1 MKILKKALSVSLA
14 ATMLFGSMSVCAAD
28 VAATAKDVD
37 YTITSPYAGVNW
49 DSVKQYKTALHTHT
63 NASDGDIT
71 LRTSLE
77 THALQGFDL
86 VATTDHGINNK
97 GWANKE
103 SSNYKFIY
111 NMLKAIGRTEGEL
124 DYLGESGTFANSG
137 CAYTLATRQNGD
149 EYLTV
154 SMPDGTQ
161 KDIMRIPYGIENN
174 ALSINAHVNS
184 WFVDYQDNGL
194 NDYVDAIRGVNKA
207 GGICVINHP
216 GEYTKAKEDLTS
228 DIAYNESN
236 LIYRYY
242 INKFYGLMQRYPA
255 CIGIDI
261 NSKGDSRTRYD
272 RELWD
277 ILLQRATAGGK
288 NVYAIASSDAHQSDK
303 INTGYV
309 RLLMNDMNSVEARK
323 ALESGA
329 FFAASFCNGNQKELE
344 NVVDNLQKFYGESEL
359 LTEVNAVV
367 TEMQQ
372 RVADVE
378 SGKADAD
385 EGPTGP
391 LRMVDSDGYFHGK
404 ETYITSVSVD
414 NAEDTITIGTDNA
427 LLVTWIA
434 NGEVIAVTK
443 ADEGISTI
451 DLDDYADKLGTY
463 VRAEVFGEGGF
474 IYTQAFVLSYD
485 GQPTEQHYPYINIP
499 VIDALFAEVRN
510 LGVVL
515 GRVFKNLFK

>member
-1 MKILKKALSVSLA
+1 MKIFKKVLSAALCS
-14 ATMLFGSMSVCAAD
+14 TMLLGSFGVYAAEPSV
-28 VAATAKDVD
+28 KDID
-37 YTITSPYAGVNW
+37 YTITNPYKDVNW
-49 DSVKQYKTALHTHT
+49 DTVSQYKTALHTHT

-71 LRTSLE
+71 LRESLE

-103 SSNYKFIY
+103 DSNYKFVY
-111 NMLKAIGRTEGEL
+111 NMLKAFGRTEGEL
-124 DYLGESGTFANSG
+124 DYLGESGTFTNSG
-137 CAYTLATRQNGD
+137 CAYTLATRPNGD
-149 EYLTV
+149 DYLTV
-154 SMPDGTQ
+154 SLPDGTQ

-184 WFVDYQDNGL
+184 WFVDYQDNSI

-236 LIYRYY
+236 WAYRYY
-242 INKFYGLMQRYPA
+242 INKFYGLIQRYPA
-255 CIGIDI
+255 CIGIDM

-277 ILLQRATAGGK
+277 ILLERATAGGK
-288 NVYAIASSDAHQSDK
+288 NIYAIASSDAHQSDK

-309 RLLMNDMNSVEARK
+309 RLLMNDLNSAEARK

-344 NVVDNLQKFYGESEL
+344 NIAEYLQKYYGDSEL
-359 LTEVNAVV
+359 LTKVNAVV

-385 EGPTGP
+385 SGPAGP
-391 LRMVDSDGYFHGK
+391 LRLVDDEGYFH
-404 ETYITSVSVD
+404 EQDTFITSVAVD
-414 NAEDTITIGTDNA
+414 DTEDTITLTTDNA
-427 LLVTWIA
+427 LLVRWIA
-434 NGEVIAVTK
+434 DGEVIAVTK
-443 ADEGISTI
+443 ADEGTSTI
-451 DLDDYADKLGTY
+451 DLDDYSDKLGTY
-463 VRAEVFGEGGF
+463 VRAEAFGEGGT

-515 GRVFKNLFK
+515 GRMFHNLFK